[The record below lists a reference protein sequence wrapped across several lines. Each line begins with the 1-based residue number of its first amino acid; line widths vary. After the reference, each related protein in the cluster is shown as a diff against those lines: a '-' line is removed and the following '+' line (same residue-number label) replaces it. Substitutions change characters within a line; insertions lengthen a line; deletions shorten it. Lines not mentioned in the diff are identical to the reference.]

1 MELTHHG
8 NSDRLSTVLQCCV
21 CVWGGVVECNL
32 FNLQNG
38 IQGIVLDISFSFG
51 FEYFYAS
58 KARQVTGRDCLL
70 NYLTSFLYI

>member
-1 MELTHHG
+1 M
-8 NSDRLSTVLQCCV
+8 
-21 CVWGGVVECNL
+21 CVWGGVECNL

-58 KARQVTGRDCLL
+58 KARQVTVRDRLL
-70 NYLTSFLYI
+70 NYLTLFLYI